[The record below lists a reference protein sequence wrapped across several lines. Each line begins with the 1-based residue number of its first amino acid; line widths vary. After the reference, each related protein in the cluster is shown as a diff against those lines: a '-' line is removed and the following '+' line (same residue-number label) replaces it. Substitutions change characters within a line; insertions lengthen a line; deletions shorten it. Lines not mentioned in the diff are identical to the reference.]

1 MLLKLT
7 NTVEFLG
14 PHGNRVRLSRGL
26 HDLDEGLQALAMDG
40 GARFVDPE
48 TPDDVADPDA
58 TIDPVPGSEAWI
70 VRNEE
75 EDAALAAAESTA
87 NPPATADDADAAPSA
102 KS

>member
-14 PHGNRVRLSRGL
+14 PHGNHVRLSRGL

-48 TPDDVADPDA
+48 TPYDVADPDA

-75 EDAALAAAESTA
+75 EDAALAAA
-87 NPPATADDADAAPSA
+87 ATAVATPAAATGS
-102 KS
+102 KSKS